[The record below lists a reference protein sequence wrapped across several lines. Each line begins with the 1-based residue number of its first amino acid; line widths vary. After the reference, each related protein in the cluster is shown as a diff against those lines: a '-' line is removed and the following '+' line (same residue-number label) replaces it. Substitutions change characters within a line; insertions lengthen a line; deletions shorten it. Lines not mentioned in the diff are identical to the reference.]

1 MTFKGVTPWPPVG
14 SIRRVTGGDGVP
26 PLQLTHMISPNFN
39 TVAAIALLGFVI
51 GSSISCRRASNT
63 QAEAELIRATE
74 RERLRSL
81 VNADVKLA
89 SQFHADDFQLI
100 NPLGETY
107 SKEQYLG
114 GVASGE
120 VDYLVWEPEAIEVR
134 FYGEGAVIR
143 YQSQLEI
150 KVGGERVPLRRHWH
164 TDSYEKRD
172 GRWQVVWSQ
181 ATVIR

>member
-1 MTFKGVTPWPPVG
+1 MV
-14 SIRRVTGGDGVP
+14 
-26 PLQLTHMISPNFN
+26 
-39 TVAAIALLGFVI
+39 LLAFVVV
-51 GSSISCRRASNT
+51 SSTSCTTSYSR
-63 QAEAELIRATE
+63 QGEADLIRATE

-81 VNADVKLA
+81 VEADMAVARPL
-89 SQFHADDFQLI
+89 HADDFQLI
-100 NPLGETY
+100 NPRGESF

-120 VDYLVWEPEAIEVR
+120 FDYLVWEPGAIEVR

-150 KVGGERVPLRRHWH
+150 VVRGQQVTLRGHWH
-164 TDSYEKRD
+164 TDSYEKRN

-181 ATVIR
+181 ATEIR